1 MFVFT
6 ILATYLGAGLL
17 LLASPAPETDG
28 KPRPSAAMRDR
39 VLTSLLTLIIVLHGA
54 SLAHDVLLNVDHGF
68 GFADVVNVIA
78 WLFAAIGLYAA
89 LQQGFRAVAGVVLAI
104 AGILVA
110 ICLTIE
116 TGTGAPLTW
125 QLKLH
130 AVLSLL
136 AYSFLASGAVLA
148 MASLVQDSQ
157 LRAAKVNRLSSV
169 LPPLMATEQFL
180 ATLTTAGFV
189 FLLMAITS
197 GFVFVEDLFTQHL
210 THKSALSLGALVI
223 FGLLV
228 VGRRAAGWRGR
239 RMLHLYLA
247 GFAVL
252 VLAYFGSKIVLEV
265 MLDKQ
270 WG

>member
-6 ILATYLGAGLL
+6 ILATYLGAGIL
-17 LLASPAPETDG
+17 LLASSAPDADG
-28 KPRPSAAMRDR
+28 NPHPKAALRDR
-39 VLTSLLTLIIVLHGA
+39 IMAGLLTLIIVLHGA
-54 SLAHDVLLNVDHGF
+54 SLAHDVLLNAEHGF

-89 LQQGFRAVAGVVLAI
+89 LQPGFRAVAGVVLSI
-104 AGILVA
+104 AGVLIG
-110 ICLTIE
+110 ICLAIE
-116 TGTGAPLTW
+116 NGTGAPLTW

-136 AYSFLASGAVLA
+136 AYSFLATGAVLA
-148 MASLVQDSQ
+148 MASLAQDSQ

-180 ATLTTAGFV
+180 ATLTTAGFL
-189 FLLMAITS
+189 FLLLAITS

-228 VGRRAAGWRGR
+228 IGRRAAGWRGR
-239 RMLHLYLA
+239 RMLHLYLT
-247 GFAVL
+247 GFAIL